1 MTDVPPEMH
10 NGNLPACPFSAHYE
24 RLLEDLDTTS
34 TSLHDDVLRFEGNDH
49 DRELLL
55 QLQAHQPGC
64 PTCTVILARART
76 RRYWQRQQLR
86 SFLNESEK
94 NVPSSTARIL
104 QALAREPQPLPA
116 THNGHKKS
124 SENEEDIFPLPFP
137 NGTPQRQRPK
147 PRSRKLLQNV
157 LAFVAVLALLLTS
170 FSLFSH
176 LLVFHSA
183 NVSTAPQK
191 APVAFSVL
199 HATTW
204 SSVIIAIK
212 RGGKKIITST
222 DPITGNSVVLASSDY
237 PDGTTLD
244 GVSHDGYEVLYHV
257 FDGSETRYYLQPS
270 TQNALLYTVSGK
282 GGPAVWSTDDSSLFI
297 SVPAGVEKID
307 MQSRAATL
315 VISSLTAPDLR
326 FYRDGY
332 LYFAASSNAGA
343 SMWLNRINLAQG
355 DITPITEG
363 VCPLSY
369 DFWPSPS
376 GATVYYRCNGQTT
389 LYTVNNDGTGT
400 RALRTTAGRMMGYT
414 AQGEPLT
421 LLRMI
426 SYTAQGEPLTTFQV
440 VKLGLSAPDDQ
451 TLVADIAPG
460 AADLSVD
467 TIAVAPYGFSLVAL
481 APYAGGSEKLWYNDL
496 VLHTQSII
504 SPSFDMQQSSSLEL
518 GGWSRLQVAPSSS
531 GK

>member
-24 RLLEDLDTTS
+24 RLLDDLDTTS
-34 TSLHDDVLRFEGNDH
+34 TSLHDDVLRFEGNNH

-55 QLQAHQPGC
+55 QLQAHLPGC
-64 PTCTVILARART
+64 PTCTIILARART

-86 SFLNESEK
+86 RFLNDSEK
-94 NVPSSTARIL
+94 NVPSNTAHIL

-116 THNGHKKS
+116 THNGHKPLS
-124 SENEEDIFPLPFP
+124 QNDEEDLFLPPFLTR
-137 NGTPQRQRPK
+137 TPQRQQPR
-147 PRSRKLLQNV
+147 PRSHKLLQNV

-176 LLVFHSA
+176 LLVFHGSSSA
-183 NVSTAPQK
+183 AISMAPQK
-191 APVAFSVL
+191 ASVAFSVL

-212 RGGKKIITST
+212 RDRKKIITST
-222 DPITGNSVVLASSDY
+222 DPITGNSSVLASSDY

-244 GVSHDGYEVLYHV
+244 GVSHDGYQVLYHV
-257 FDGSETRYYLQPS
+257 FDGSKTRYYLQPS
-270 TQNALLYTVSGK
+270 SQNALLYTVNGK
-282 GGPAVWSTDDSSLFI
+282 GGPAIWSTDDSSLFI
-297 SVPAGVEKID
+297 SVPAGVEEID
-307 MQSRAATL
+307 MHSRAATL
-315 VISSLTAPDLR
+315 VVSSLAVPDLR

-355 DITPITEG
+355 DIAPITEAA
-363 VCPLSY
+363 CPLSY

-376 GATVYYRCNGQTT
+376 GTTVYYRCNDQTT

-400 RALRTTAGRMMGYT
+400 SALRATSGRIIGYT

-421 LLRMI
+421 LLK
-426 SYTAQGEPLTTFQV
+426 ANTTFQV
-440 VKLGLSAPDDQ
+440 VKLGLSVPDDQ

-460 AADLSVD
+460 ATDLSVD
-467 TIAVAPYGFSLVAL
+467 TIAVAPYGFSLIAL
-481 APYAGGSEKLWYNDL
+481 AHYADGSAKLWYNDL

-504 SPSFDMQQSSSLEL
+504 ALAFDMQQISSLEL
-518 GGWSRLQVAPSSS
+518 GGWSRLQIVPSSS
-531 GK
+531 GR